1 MDKTNYKQYIEDSYN
16 WARYNGFCKTKL
28 EFAKILGV
36 HPAALST
43 KDNRYSGRNTAMKIE
58 VWRKSVEQTVTSEKI
73 EDFNWE
79 EYRRE
84 VAMRML
90 PVTSQWKL
98 TKQSNNETYVSI
110 GIPMTASV
118 KIAIEYADELIK
130 QLKEKQ
136 SCGS

>member
-1 MDKTNYKQYIEDSYN
+1 MDKTDYKQYIEDSYN

-36 HPAALST
+36 HPATLST

-58 VWRKSVEQTVTSEKI
+58 VWRKSVTQEIASKTKDEFDWNAYQ
-73 EDFNWE
+73 
-79 EYRRE
+79 RE

-90 PVTSQWKL
+90 PITSQWKL
-98 TKQSNNETYVSI
+98 TKQSDKDSIPVSI
-110 GIPMTASV
+110 GIPMEASV

-130 QLKEKQ
+130 QLKEKCSQ
-136 SCGS
+136 